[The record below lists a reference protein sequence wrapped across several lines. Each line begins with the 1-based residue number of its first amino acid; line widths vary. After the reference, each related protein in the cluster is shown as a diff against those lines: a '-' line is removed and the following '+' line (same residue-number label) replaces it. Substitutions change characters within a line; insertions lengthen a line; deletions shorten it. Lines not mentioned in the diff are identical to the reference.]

1 MTLFSPEGKI
11 TTYAT
16 TTDILKEFYKV
27 RFDYYKMRRDNLLTK
42 LQREFDN
49 LDNKLRFILAVVNEE
64 IVIRKRKKAEL
75 L

>member
-42 LQREFDN
+42 LQREFDI